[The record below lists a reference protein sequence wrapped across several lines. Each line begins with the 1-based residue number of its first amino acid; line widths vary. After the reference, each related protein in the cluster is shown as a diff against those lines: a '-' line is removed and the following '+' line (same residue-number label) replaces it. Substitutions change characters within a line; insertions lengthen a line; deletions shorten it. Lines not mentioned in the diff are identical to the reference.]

1 MMIVGSVMV
10 VAAVVIMLGVIHA
23 GASGTLRKKNFRKN
37 ESLNPAMGNISTED
51 LFAETTIATL
61 DNW

>member
-1 MMIVGSVMV
+1 MIIGTVMV
-10 VAAVVIMLGVIHA
+10 AAAIVIMFGVIHA

-37 ESLNPAMGNISTED
+37 ESLNPGIGNISTEE
-51 LFAETTIATL
+51 LFAETTIATV